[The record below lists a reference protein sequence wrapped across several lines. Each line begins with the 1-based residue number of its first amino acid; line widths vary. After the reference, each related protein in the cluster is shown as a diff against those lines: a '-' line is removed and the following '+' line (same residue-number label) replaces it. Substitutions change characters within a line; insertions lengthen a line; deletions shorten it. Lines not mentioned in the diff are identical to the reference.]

1 MRPFSYSRWPFDPL
15 FGHTRSTKARKPY
28 LKKPSRLARCQ
39 RLALSATFR
48 AASGSLANFV
58 FAISGLDGGA
68 LERLLPVQVVGE
80 KVSPSQDCNAIA
92 PPQPRQPP
100 IQRHRCFF
108 FAPIFHTEEATGFNF
123 LQAVALKSE
132 KGKLSLVG
140 LGVRSAW
147 TGEHRRPVMLRFNG
161 QGGRSMALAA
171 A

>member
-1 MRPFSYSRWPFDPL
+1 MLSLPL
-15 FGHTRSTKARKPY
+15 NPVVSNPTP
-28 LKKPSRLARCQ
+28 P
-39 RLALSATFR
+39 
-48 AASGSLANFV
+48 
-58 FAISGLDGGA
+58 
-68 LERLLPVQVVGE
+68 LLL
-80 KVSPSQDCNAIA
+80 
-92 PPQPRQPP
+92 
-100 IQRHRCFF
+100 
-108 FAPIFHTEEATGFNF
+108 FAPIFHPEEATGFNF